1 MSLRFKPGL
10 RVFVYPE
17 YVDLRAGF
25 DRLSMVVREKMGA
38 QIVDGD
44 FFVFLG
50 KHRKKLK
57 ALFYDGTGLV
67 LLNKRMERG
76 RFMALEDLETS
87 EITADE
93 LDWLLRGSTIRR
105 AVFGRIPE
113 VGRGIGAS
121 QSVDVRKHI

>member
-1 MSLRFKPGL
+1 
-10 RVFVYPE
+10 VFVYPE

-25 DRLSMVVREKMGA
+25 DRLSMIVREKMGA
-38 QIVDGD
+38 QVLDGD

-57 ALFYDGTGLV
+57 ALFYDGTGLI

-93 LDWLLRGSTIRR
+93 LDWLFRGSTIRR
-105 AVFGRIPE
+105 AIFGRIPE
-113 VGRGIGAS
+113 TGCGIGVCET
-121 QSVDVRKHI
+121 VDVRSQV

>member
-1 MSLRFKPGL
+1 MSLRLKPGL

-17 YVDLRAGF
+17 YIDLRAGF

-38 QIVDGD
+38 KILDGD

-57 ALFYDGTGLV
+57 ALCYDGTGLI

-76 RFMALEDLETS
+76 RFMALEDFES
-87 EITADE
+87 EEITVEE

-105 AVFGRIPE
+105 AVFGRLPE
-113 VGRGIGAS
+113 SGTGIGFPRA
-121 QSVDVRKHI
+121 VDGA

>member
-1 MSLRFKPGL
+1 MSLRFKADL

-38 QIVDGD
+38 KILDGD

-50 KHRKKLK
+50 RHRKKLK

-87 EITADE
+87 EITTEE

-113 VGRGIGAS
+113 ASRGIEAS
-121 QSVDVRKHI
+121 RAVDV

>member
-25 DRLSMVVREKMGA
+25 DRLSMVVREKTGA
-38 QIVDGD
+38 KIVDSD

-57 ALFYDGTGLV
+57 ALCYDGTGLV

-76 RFMALEDLETS
+76 RFMALEDLES
-87 EITADE
+87 AEISVEE

-105 AVFGRIPE
+105 PAFGRLPE
-113 VGRGIGAS
+113 SVTGIRSAIA
-121 QSVDVRKHI
+121 VDAMR

>member
-1 MSLRFKPGL
+1 MSLCFKPGL

-25 DRLSMVVREKMGA
+25 DRLSMVIREKMGA
-38 QIVDGD
+38 KVLDGD

-50 KHRKKLK
+50 RHRKKLK

-87 EITADE
+87 EITVDE
-93 LDWLLRGSTIRR
+93 LDWLMRGSTIRR

-113 VGRGIGAS
+113 TNRGIGVA
-121 QSVDVRKHI
+121 QNVDVRSRV